1 MNVVWLSLGLFF
13 LFMILGVPIAMSIGL
28 AAGASLLAMDTSL
41 VVMAQKMFISTNS
54 FTLIAIPFF
63 MLVGAI
69 MDRSGITE
77 MLVNFAKACIGWI
90 RYGMVYVTIL
100 AGILMGGISGSA
112 TADTAAL
119 SCILIPTME
128 RQGYPRN
135 FTAPLQAS
143 AGTLGVIIPPS
154 LCMIVLGSVTNLQV
168 SKLFIAGI
176 IPGCIVGL
184 CIGIISFFICRSQG
198 FGESDTMRFSLKL
211 LGKST
216 KEAVWA
222 LLIPVIIVGG
232 ILAGVFTP
240 TEASVIAVVY
250 TLFVALMVTKTI
262 RLKDIPAIFCDA
274 ARSTGTVMF
283 VIGTSAVWSW
293 ILSYANIPG
302 MLADAITS
310 FTQSPFVVMM
320 IITVIFLIGGMFSL
334 SCSCRCCT
342 RSPRRSA
349 SIRWPSA
356 LSSASATPWAPS
368 RRRSVR
374 HCLLRAHPAGSSWK
388 RLSNTSTPSSLP
400 SSFPSSS
407 CVSSPSSHPSS
418 RPLSAGNLMKKEI
431 L

>member
-77 MLVNFAKACIGWI
+77 MLVNFANACIGWI

-119 SCILIPTME
+119 SGILIPTME

-320 IITVIFLIGGMFSL
+320 IITVIFLIGGMFIDGTPL
-334 SCSCRCCT
+334 IIMLVPLLYPVATAVGFDPLAFGIIICICNAMGAITPPVGAALFVAC
-342 RSPRRSA
+342 A
-349 SIRWPSA
+349 SGGVSQMVA
-356 LSSASATPWAPS
+356 
-368 RRRSVR
+368 
-374 HCLLRAHPAGSSWK
+374 AG
-388 RLSNTSTPSSLP
+388 R
-400 SSFPSSS
+400 
-407 CVSSPSSHPSS
+407 
-418 RPLSAGNLMKKEI
+418 
-431 L
+431 

>member
-13 LFMILGVPIAMSIGL
+13 LFMILGVPIAISIGL

-119 SCILIPTME
+119 SGILIPTME

-262 RLKDIPAIFCDA
+262 RFKDIPAIFCDA

-302 MLADAITS
+302 M
-310 FTQSPFVVMM
+310 M
-320 IITVIFLIGGMFSL
+320 IITVIFLIGGMFIDGTPL
-334 SCSCRCCT
+334 IIMLVPLLYPVATAVGFDPLAFGIIICICNAMGAITPPVGAALFVAC
-342 RSPRRSA
+342 A
-349 SIRWPSA
+349 SGGVKLEKTFKYVYPIVIAELISIIILCIIPQ
-356 LSSASATPWAPS
+356 LASF
-368 RRRSVR
+368 
-374 HCLLRAHPAGSSWK
+374 
-388 RLSNTSTPSSLP
+388 LP
-400 SSFPSSS
+400 S
-407 CVSSPSSHPSS
+407 VVG
-418 RPLSAGNLMKKEI
+418 R
-431 L
+431 

>member
-119 SCILIPTME
+119 SGILIPTME

-176 IPGCIVGL
+176 IPASSSAAARASGN
-184 CIGIISFFICRSQG
+184 
-198 FGESDTMRFSLKL
+198 
-211 LGKST
+211 
-216 KEAVWA
+216 
-222 LLIPVIIVGG
+222 
-232 ILAGVFTP
+232 P
-240 TEASVIAVVY
+240 TRCASVSSSS
-250 TLFVALMVTKTI
+250 
-262 RLKDIPAIFCDA
+262 
-274 ARSTGTVMF
+274 AR
-283 VIGTSAVWSW
+283 
-293 ILSYANIPG
+293 
-302 MLADAITS
+302 
-310 FTQSPFVVMM
+310 
-320 IITVIFLIGGMFSL
+320 
-334 SCSCRCCT
+334 
-342 RSPRRSA
+342 PRRKQSG
-349 SIRWPSA
+349 R
-356 LSSASATPWAPS
+356 
-368 RRRSVR
+368 
-374 HCLLRAHPAGSSWK
+374 C
-388 RLSNTSTPSSLP
+388 
-400 SSFPSSS
+400 
-407 CVSSPSSHPSS
+407 SSPSSSSAASSLACS
-418 RPLSAGNLMKKEI
+418 RPPRLRSSP
-431 L
+431 

>member
-13 LFMILGVPIAMSIGL
+13 LFVILGVPIAMSIGI

-77 MLVNFAKACIGWI
+77 MLVNFAMACIGWI

-119 SCILIPTME
+119 SGILIPTME
-128 RQGYPRN
+128 RQGYPRQ

-198 FGESDTMRFSLKL
+198 FGESDTMRFSLKF

-216 KEAVWA
+216 KEAIWA

-250 TLFVALMVTKTI
+250 TLFIALMVTKTI

-293 ILSYANIPG
+293 ILSYANVPG
-302 MLADAITS
+302 MLASAITS
-310 FTQSPFVVMM
+310 FTQSPIVVMM
-320 IITVIFLIGGMFSL
+320 IITVIFLIGGMFIDGTPL
-334 SCSCRCCT
+334 IIMLVPLLYPVATAVGFDPLAFGIIICICNAMGAITPPVGAALFVAC
-342 RSPRRSA
+342 A
-349 SIRWPSA
+349 SGAVKLEKTFKYVFPIVIAELISIIILCIVPK
-356 LSSASATPWAPS
+356 LASF
-368 RRRSVR
+368 
-374 HCLLRAHPAGSSWK
+374 
-388 RLSNTSTPSSLP
+388 LP
-400 SSFPSSS
+400 S
-407 CVSSPSSHPSS
+407 VVG
-418 RPLSAGNLMKKEI
+418 R
-431 L
+431 

>member
-119 SCILIPTME
+119 SGILIPTME

-216 KEAVWA
+216 KEAGLGA
-222 LLIPVIIVGG
+222 AHPRHHRRPG

-283 VIGTSAVWSW
+283 VILGTSAVWSW
-293 ILSYANIPG
+293 ILA
-302 MLADAITS
+302 
-310 FTQSPFVVMM
+310 
-320 IITVIFLIGGMFSL
+320 
-334 SCSCRCCT
+334 
-342 RSPRRSA
+342 
-349 SIRWPSA
+349 
-356 LSSASATPWAPS
+356 
-368 RRRSVR
+368 
-374 HCLLRAHPAGSSWK
+374 
-388 RLSNTSTPSSLP
+388 
-400 SSFPSSS
+400 
-407 CVSSPSSHPSS
+407 
-418 RPLSAGNLMKKEI
+418 
-431 L
+431 

>member
-13 LFMILGVPIAMSIGL
+13 LFMILGVPIAISIGL

-119 SCILIPTME
+119 SGILIPTME

-262 RLKDIPAIFCDA
+262 RFKDIPAIFCDA

-320 IITVIFLIGGMFSL
+320 IITVIFLIGGMFIDGTPL
-334 SCSCRCCT
+334 IIMLVPLLYPVATAVGFDPLAFGIIICICNAMGAITPPVGAALFVAC
-342 RSPRRSA
+342 A
-349 SIRWPSA
+349 SGGVK
-356 LSSASATPWAPS
+356 LEKTFKY
-368 RRRSVR
+368 V
-374 HCLLRAHPAGSSWK
+374 
-388 RLSNTSTPSSLP
+388 TPSSLP

-418 RPLSAGNLMKKEI
+418 RPLSAGNLM
-431 L
+431 

>member
-1 MNVVWLSLGLFF
+1 
-13 LFMILGVPIAMSIGL
+13 
-28 AAGASLLAMDTSL
+28 
-41 VVMAQKMFISTNS
+41 
-54 FTLIAIPFF
+54 
-63 MLVGAI
+63 
-69 MDRSGITE
+69 
-77 MLVNFAKACIGWI
+77 
-90 RYGMVYVTIL
+90 
-100 AGILMGGISGSA
+100 
-112 TADTAAL
+112 
-119 SCILIPTME
+119 
-128 RQGYPRN
+128 
-135 FTAPLQAS
+135 
-143 AGTLGVIIPPS
+143 
-154 LCMIVLGSVTNLQV
+154 MIVLGSVTNLQV

-262 RLKDIPAIFCDA
+262 RFKDIPAIFCDA

-320 IITVIFLIGGMFSL
+320 IITVIFLIGGMFIDGTPL
-334 SCSCRCCT
+334 IIMLVPLLYPVATAVGFDPLAFGIIICICNAMGAITPPVGAALFVAC
-342 RSPRRSA
+342 A
-349 SIRWPSA
+349 SGGVKLEKTFKYVYPIVIAELISIIILCIIPQ
-356 LSSASATPWAPS
+356 LASF
-368 RRRSVR
+368 
-374 HCLLRAHPAGSSWK
+374 
-388 RLSNTSTPSSLP
+388 LP
-400 SSFPSSS
+400 S
-407 CVSSPSSHPSS
+407 VVG
-418 RPLSAGNLMKKEI
+418 R
-431 L
+431 